1 MRLDDAWKL
10 TLAFTSTF
18 FLNAIAT
25 LVLHVRNPRHHVQVI
40 TVMLIT
46 ATLTASLALLLLLTK
61 LRDPCLRILHR
72 HYVDVELGNENLR
85 ASVVS
90 HSEATRRGFVSVADE
105 HPAVSADTSAALRL
119 EVQRGGGNYD
129 EEEAYVCY
137 EDAYVMSDQIRPS
150 DNARSRRAADTT
162 YAAPSAESG
171 VSSCEIE
178 MKT

>member
-25 LVLHVRNPRHHVQVI
+25 LILHVRNPRHHVQVI

-61 LRDPCLRILHR
+61 LRDPCLRTLHR
-72 HYVDVELGNENLR
+72 HYVDVELGNET
-85 ASVVS
+85 
-90 HSEATRRGFVSVADE
+90 TRRGFVSVAED
-105 HPAVSADTSAALRL
+105 HPAASTDPSAALRL
-119 EVQRGGGNYD
+119 DMHRGGGNND
-129 EEEAYVCY
+129 EEEAYVRH
-137 EDAYVMSDQIRPS
+137 EDAYVTSDQIRTS
-150 DNARSRRAADTT
+150 ENARSRRAADTT
-162 YAAPSAESG
+162 YAAPSAEAG